1 MQQQDVGGSKQAI
14 AQLQQELEELRTA
27 ASGSV
32 AEVQPQLAAATAI
45 SQICDATKQ
54 AFTKLHESGSGSDAN
69 GPKNDVLLS
78 NLGSAIS
85 FFRDEFDG
93 DALAK
98 PLARV
103 GLSPYQ
109 AAHHISD
116 MYQYAKSHFRCLSPC
131 CLLHAPARSC
141 LFVEFRNP
149 RHHSHRAF
157 RGTYTKTL
165 QPSGSGEVAARAA
178 VGLPALDDSAGDE
191 DDEWVEVDECL
202 VWSPT
207 GKGCIHWA
215 SEMADGRQRRF
226 EKVQMEGTRDPRR
239 GGSGTTR

>member
-1 MQQQDVGGSKQAI
+1 LLCFDPAAVQQQDVGGSKQAI

-116 MYQYAKSHFRCLSPC
+116 MYH
-131 CLLHAPARSC
+131 
-141 LFVEFRNP
+141 
-149 RHHSHRAF
+149 HRAF